1 MGRSSRFV
9 VAACWLLVAFLLLR
23 MAWGGSIGGIIY
35 VIGVTHPILLAAGL
49 VTIVGA
55 IVVSF
60 LLLGGATSTGL
71 TASVALGILAV
82 PLSVILIPD
91 HGSAPVVTVA
101 SLLALALSAR
111 ARFRAATPT
120 SSEG

>member
-9 VAACWLLVAFLLLR
+9 IVACWLLVAFLLLR

-55 IVVSF
+55 IVVSY
-60 LLLGGATSTGL
+60 LLLSGATSSGL

-111 ARFRAATPT
+111 ARFRAAIPT